1 MACRFT
7 SRFDS
12 DYLCKPNTGGSVMSG
27 ISVRPRPSINTHG
40 AISLLLIFAGGPAL
54 AVECGEV
61 ITGHARLDRDLICTT
76 DPALTVDGGSLDL
89 DRFTV
94 VCDHAPPMPSVGVLV
109 EGSGA
114 RLLGGA
120 VTGCVV
126 AVWVGGAGDHVVHD
140 LTASASN
147 QGVFVESDGNRLL
160 DSHILRGLED
170 AAVQVN
176 GSNNHLLFNDVAG
189 SNDQGFE
196 INGNDNRI
204 VGNRIGGV
212 AEGVQLEGE
221 RNHVLRNQIIGT
233 TDRGVD
239 VRGLAE
245 ITGAHVISD
254 NLIADGVDG
263 IALLDN
269 SQGNRISRNTIYGHS
284 DQGIFVGTF
293 NNTIAGNQVL
303 TNAVDLQDNTPDCD
317 DNLWLDN
324 TFETSVSSDDCI
336 Q

>member
-1 MACRFT
+1 MGLITAARDGR
-7 SRFDS
+7 SWW
-12 DYLCKPNTGGSVMSG
+12 PA
-27 ISVRPRPSINTHG
+27 G
-40 AISLLLIFAGGPAL
+40 AAALLLLLAAAPAS
-54 AVECGEV
+54 AVECGDV
-61 ITGHARLDRDLICTT
+61 ITASARLDRDLICTT
-76 DPALTVDGGSLDL
+76 DPVLTVDGALLDL
-89 DRFTV
+89 GGFTV
-94 VCDHAPPMPSVGVLV
+94 VCDHAPPTPSVGVLLD
-109 EGSGA
+109 GSGA
-114 RLLGGA
+114 RLRNGA
-120 VTGCVV
+120 VTGCVL
-126 AVWVGGAGDHVVHD
+126 AVHVAGDGGHTLRRV
-140 LTASASN
+140 TASASN

-176 GSNNHLLFNDVAG
+176 GSNNLLRANAVAG

-212 AEGVQLEGE
+212 AEGVQLDGE
-221 RNHVLRNQIIGT
+221 RNRVLRNHIIGT

-245 ITGAHVISD
+245 GTGDHVIAF

-269 SQGNRISRNTIYGHS
+269 SQGNQIRGNTIYGHS

-293 NNTIAGNQVL
+293 GNTIERNQVL
-303 TNAVDLQDNTPDCD
+303 LNLVDLQDNTADCD
-317 DNLWLDN
+317 DNLWQDN
-324 TFETSVSSDDCI
+324 IFDTSVSDDCI
-336 Q
+336 D